1 MTDQL
6 FSDFIDAWNAGR
18 RPELD
23 DYLAQVPDPTARR
36 ELAEQIAGWVDLAPT
51 PAYSEAVR
59 AEIRATPA
67 VARVLAA
74 AGQEGGLWPEL
85 LPELRARSS
94 LTLAGLAA
102 RVRERFSLGEVE
114 QERTAR
120 FLGRMESG
128 ELEPAGV
135 SRRLLDALGELLDT
149 SAERL
154 ADAGMFGR
162 GLNPAA
168 AGGAHLFRAD
178 PGAGAPLSADL
189 SVLAEAARA
198 PAPEPL
204 DEVERLFL
212 GGPAG

>member
-23 DYLAQVPDPTARR
+23 DYLTKVADPTARR
-36 ELAEQIAGWVDLAPT
+36 ELAEQIADWIDLAPT
-51 PAYSEAVR
+51 PVYSDAVR

-74 AGQEGGLWPEL
+74 AGESGGLWPEL

-94 LTLAGLAA
+94 LSLTALAA
-102 RVRERFSLGEVE
+102 RLRERFSFGEAE
-114 QERTAR
+114 QERTVG
-120 FLGRMESG
+120 FLTQMELG

-135 SRRLLDALGELLDT
+135 SRRLLDALGELLGT

-162 GLNPAA
+162 GLNPAL
-168 AGGAHLFRAD
+168 AGGAHLFRAEGD
-178 PGAGAPLSADL
+178 AGGAMAAGLTALS
-189 SVLAEAARA
+189 EAAYA
-198 PAPEPL
+198 PAPAPL